1 MEAVLEDNG
10 ERLPFV
16 AASPLSLIGKADVLG
31 GPPGGVMRGSGAA
44 RAAGGGGELVGDGGV
59 GSGTM
64 EGDHVRSMHLEA
76 RVGESGGEA
85 SSFPDTRGTETQGRE
100 AARDVLALFS
110 TASASKA
117 AVVAGQ
123 APVDAPV
130 GSALPEA
137 HWSPRITS
145 RPDLET
151 SGVPVLEDPRPK
163 DSQQWATG
171 MGVRETVQLVDPE
184 EMLDGPTSSGET
196 EEPVSMPSTAHGLD
210 TSTRA
215 MVSGPWE
222 RVIAGLLTPVR
233 PQAAVG
239 VSLSSSYEPIEA
251 AAEAPRTPEGDEA
264 LVLSREPTM
273 QRPTAPLPDLREDA
287 RKIGPLD
294 IPASDAVRPEEMLND
309 KPDEAL
315 PIGFPAPGPTVS
327 AATPGTA
334 PAVTGVPVPHIAA
347 QIGAALSRAGDGST
361 ELALSPEE
369 LGRVRLKLKPDA
381 AHPDRM
387 VVMITFERPETLELF
402 RRHAGELADALRA
415 SGYAGADIGFGQE
428 GGFAS
433 GSGRHEKDA
442 GYRDDAPLRAEA
454 ASSLHTPSARLV
466 AGASLDLRL

>member
-10 ERLPFV
+10 ERLLFV
-16 AASPLSLIGKADVLG
+16 AASPLSLIGKADVRG
-31 GPPGGVMRGSGAA
+31 GQPGAVMRGSGAA
-44 RAAGGGGELVGDGGV
+44 RAAGGDGEPAGGGSV
-59 GSGTM
+59 GSGTIK
-64 EGDHVRSMHLEA
+64 GDHVRSMHLEE

-85 SSFPDTRGTETQGRE
+85 PAFPDTRGTEAQGRDV
-100 AARDVLALFS
+100 ARDVLALFS
-110 TASASKA
+110 GASGSA
-117 AVVAGQ
+117 AALVNGQ

-130 GSALPEA
+130 GPALPEA
-137 HWSPRITS
+137 HWSPRVLS
-145 RPDLET
+145 SPDLENV
-151 SGVPVLEDPRPK
+151 GGPILENARPK
-163 DSQQWATG
+163 NSQQSATG
-171 MGVRETVQLVDPE
+171 ASVRETVQLVDPE
-184 EMLDGPTSSGET
+184 EMPDGPTPSGET

-239 VSLSSSYEPIEA
+239 VSLSSSYEPIAA

-264 LVLSREPTM
+264 LTLSSEPAM
-273 QRPTAPLPDLREDA
+273 KRPTAPVPDLRVDA
-287 RKIGPLD
+287 RRVGPLD
-294 IPASDAVRPEEMLND
+294 IPAPDAVRPEEMLND
-309 KPDEAL
+309 KPDDAL
-315 PIGFPAPGPTVS
+315 PFGLPTSGPTVS
-327 AATPGTA
+327 AATQGAA

-415 SGYAGADIGFGQE
+415 SGYARADIGFGQE

-454 ASSLHTPSARLV
+454 ASSLHSPSARLV
-466 AGASLDLRL
+466 LGASLDLRL